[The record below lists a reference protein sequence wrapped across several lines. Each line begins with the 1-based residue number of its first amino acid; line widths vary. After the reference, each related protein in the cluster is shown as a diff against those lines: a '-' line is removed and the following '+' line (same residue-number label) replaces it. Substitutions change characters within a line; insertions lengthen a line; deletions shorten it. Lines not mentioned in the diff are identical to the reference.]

1 MKIAGD
7 VLVAIVA
14 LLHVYFLYL
23 EMVLWTTPRGRAI
36 FGTTEEQAS
45 QSAALAK
52 NQGLYNGFLA
62 AALVLGLAVTN
73 DEAAFEFKV
82 FGLAC
87 VIVAAVFGAATV
99 SRRILFVQGLPA
111 TIGMVL
117 VLIGGR

>member
-1 MKIAGD
+1 MRIAGEI
-7 VLVAIVA
+7 VVGIVA
-14 LLHVYFLYL
+14 LLHLNFLYL
-23 EMVLWTTPRGRAI
+23 EMVLWTKPQGRSI
-36 FGTTEEQAS
+36 FGTTEEQAE

-62 AALVLGLAVTN
+62 AALVWGLVATN
-73 DEAAFEFKV
+73 DEVAFEFKV

-99 SRRILFVQGLPA
+99 SRRILLVQGLPA
-111 TIGMVL
+111 MVGMVL

>member
-1 MKIAGD
+1 MRIAGE
-7 VLVAIVA
+7 VVVGIVA
-14 LLHVYFLYL
+14 LLHVNFLYL
-23 EMVLWTTPRGRAI
+23 EMVLWTKPQGRAI
-36 FGTTEEQAS
+36 FGTTEEQAQ

-62 AALVLGLAVTN
+62 AALGWGLVATN
-73 DEAAFEFKV
+73 DEVAFEFKV

-99 SRRILFVQGLPA
+99 SRRILLVQGAPA
-111 TIGMVL
+111 IVGMVL

>member
-1 MKIAGD
+1 MRLAGEI
-7 VLVAIVA
+7 VVGVVAA
-14 LLHVYFLYL
+14 LHQYFMYL
-23 EMVLWTTPRGRAI
+23 EMVLWTTTRGRAI
-36 FGTTEEQAS
+36 FGTTEEQAQ

-62 AALVLGLAVTN
+62 AALVWGLIAGD

-87 VIVAAVFGAATV
+87 VIVAAVVGALTV
-99 SRRILFVQGLPA
+99 SRRILVVQGVPA
-111 TIGMVL
+111 LVGIVL

>member
-1 MKIAGD
+1 MKLAGE
-7 VLVAIVA
+7 VVVGIVA
-14 LLHVYFLYL
+14 ALHLYFLYL

-36 FGTTEEQAS
+36 FGTTEDQAE

-62 AALVLGLAVTN
+62 AALVWGLVASN

-82 FGLAC
+82 YGLAC
-87 VIVAAVFGAATV
+87 VIVAAVVGALTV
-99 SRRILFVQGLPA
+99 SRRILVVQGVPA
-111 TIGMVL
+111 ALGIVL